1 MINSLPEILQISSKL
16 LQGLTIIILAAL
28 ALTIIAPAISGI
40 SSLEQAK
47 AAASLKH
54 SSLD

>member
-16 LQGLTIIILAAL
+16 LQGLAIIILAAL

-47 AAASLKH
+47 PASLKH